1 MNIIIIRMV
10 VFFLLLLY
18 ITKRKKRDFLTYIV
32 FIIALVIVTI
42 PSDKKYTYTILAN
55 PYLIAALVILFY
67 EIGIIIY
74 NKIRNLYYKYDSIKD
89 IDSLAR
95 EINIEYNPSIIG
107 YLNNQKLEIKD
118 LSADILNLFAR
129 KIINIKKDE
138 TDKYTVEKGDCY
150 NKEINNLQESDKYI
164 IEQIIIN
171 FSDFDFELWSEKVK
185 KQYKELDFTREI
197 NHISDKTFFIIILTT
212 LVLGTII
219 INIFL
224 NSILLSFT
232 ISAILGMAITFFMN
246 AALQSKNNKNIILTK
261 EGKENLKKCFKLK
274 RFMTEYTLLDDRKP
288 EEISIYEEY
297 IPYAVA
303 LGINKEYK
311 KTIYGIFDREELKDI
326 IYSIRKN
333 RYEI

>member
-1 MNIIIIRMV
+1 M
-10 VFFLLLLY
+10 
-18 ITKRKKRDFLTYIV
+18 
-32 FIIALVIVTI
+32 
-42 PSDKKYTYTILAN
+42 
-55 PYLIAALVILFY
+55 
-67 EIGIIIY
+67 
-74 NKIRNLYYKYDSIKD
+74 YYKYDSIKD

-107 YLNNQKLEIKD
+107 HLNNQKLEIKD

-164 IEQIIIN
+164 IEQIIMN